1 MGELVGSSVGG
12 GTSVASILVG
22 EGSAH
27 SISVGVSE
35 EVLQLAQNKISTKIT
50 VTDLIHGIFTMNFP
64 FFSYSGNI
72 SHDTMDKAVLDL
84 F

>member
-1 MGELVGSSVGG
+1 MGELVGSSVGD
-12 GTSVASILVG
+12 GTSVGSILVG
-22 EGSAH
+22 EDSAL

-64 FFSYSGNI
+64 FFSYSLNI
-72 SHDTMDKAVLDL
+72 
-84 F
+84 